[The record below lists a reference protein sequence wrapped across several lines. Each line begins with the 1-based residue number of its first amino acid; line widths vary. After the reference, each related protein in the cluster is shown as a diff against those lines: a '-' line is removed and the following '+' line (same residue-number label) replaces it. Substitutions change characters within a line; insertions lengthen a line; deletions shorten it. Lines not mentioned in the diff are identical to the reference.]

1 MNILNS
7 LPAGTILTALSL
19 LGVTLYADSKITGSY
34 GQSTYRPALHEHIKN
49 IFTADDCAALIG
61 ICRIKSA
68 YEDIIHA
75 DYCNIPDEINFEHMR
90 NAFYPVMPGSCRDK
104 FGGFTD
110 MYRKFSGFMKNV
122 SSADGEKDKNM
133 AVISSLADIMENDTL
148 TNMLRMKD
156 TLSSL
161 SPLLSA
167 MAPNEKNTRSKKE
180 DIREDI
186 SYMVS
191 EDCTGSDID
200 DPDGEYDEILELVKM
215 MG

>member
-75 DYCNIPDEINFEHMR
+75 DYCNIPNEINFEHMR
-90 NAFYPVMPGSCRDK
+90 NAFYPVMPGSCREK

-161 SPLLSA
+161 SFRLWLPMKKIPVRKKKISA
-167 MAPNEKNTRSKKE
+167 R
-180 DIREDI
+180 I
-186 SYMVS
+186 SAIWFRKTAQDQTS
-191 EDCTGSDID
+191 TIPTEN
-200 DPDGEYDEILELVKM
+200 M
-215 MG
+215 MRYLNS